1 MLSIILA
8 VIGFLITTGTLGE
21 KIVGSMELL
30 GYLYWLIFGIGII
43 IVLAVVVMGSIGGW
57 AMTSD
62 ATNNKLGIV
71 LGTISGAGLS
81 SLLGA
86 FILLLTGARLWLTY
100 FVIEHINTSA
110 TQLSDLGQDATV
122 GLCALAVLTVIG
134 IFSKT
139 KKITIK

>member
-1 MLSIILA
+1 MISIILA
-8 VIGFLITTGTLGE
+8 VIGFLITSGTMGE

-30 GYLYWLIFGIGII
+30 GYLYWFIFGMGII
-43 IVLAVVVMGSIGGW
+43 IVVAIIAIGSLGGW

-62 ATNNKLGIV
+62 ATNNKLAIM

-86 FILLLTGARLWLTY
+86 FILLLSGARLWLTY
-100 FVIEHINTSA
+100 FVIENINTTA

-134 IFSKT
+134 IFSKP
-139 KKITIK
+139 KKVTIK

>member
-1 MLSIILA
+1 MVSIILA
-8 VIGFLITTGTLGE
+8 VIGFLITTGTMGE

-43 IVLAVVVMGSIGGW
+43 IVVALLVIGSLGGW
-57 AMTSD
+57 AVASD
-62 ATNNKLGIV
+62 ATNNKLGII

-139 KKITIK
+139 KKVTIK

>member
-1 MLSIILA
+1 MVSIILA
-8 VIGFLITTGTLGE
+8 VIGFLLTAGTIGE

-43 IVLAVVVMGSIGGW
+43 IFLAVVVMGSIGGW

-62 ATNNKLGIV
+62 ATSNKLAIM

-81 SLLGA
+81 SLLGV

-100 FVIEHINTSA
+100 FIIDNINKSA

-139 KKITIK
+139 KKVTIK